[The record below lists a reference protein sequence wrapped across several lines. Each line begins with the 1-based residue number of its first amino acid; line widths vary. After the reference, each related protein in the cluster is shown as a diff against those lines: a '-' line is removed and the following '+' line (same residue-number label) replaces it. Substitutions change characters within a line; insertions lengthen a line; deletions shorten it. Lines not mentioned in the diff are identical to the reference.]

1 MARVLLPVQLLV
13 SDHLAVTQ
21 STSAQLQRVYV
32 FLAKLAAIA
41 SAESAGTQRPGML
54 LPTRG
59 GIHTAGRSTR

>member
-32 FLAKLAAIA
+32 FLAKLA
-41 SAESAGTQRPGML
+41 GVLCGDCF
-54 LPTRG
+54 G
-59 GIHTAGRSTR
+59 